1 VLVIDFAGAST
12 APEASEATMGKGG
25 AASPH
30 GQRSGKSHKTPLPVA
45 DNERFL
51 QLVFDGITDGLCV
64 LDTDFNILLA
74 NEFMERL
81 YESEMPLVG
90 KKCYEA
96 YHRSSTPCEVCP
108 SLRAL
113 KTGKFCTD
121 EIVYRTGGRDAGW
134 LELSAFPLTD
144 ETGHVAGIVEY
155 IKNVTDRKKAECAL
169 RASEEKYRR
178 IFNNALVGLFRTRIK
193 DGLVIEANDS
203 FARMHGYANRE
214 EIIGKAAMANSY
226 VDGTDREK
234 LINACLK
241 ANGPVGYESQRYKA
255 DGTVFWVRGSAKI
268 NVKEDCFEGV
278 ATDITAQKMA
288 EDTLRLTQFA
298 VDNGVDA
305 AYWLDADGRFVY
317 VNNAACRMYGYTRGE
332 LLAMKITETDVD
344 RSTRGTWTA
353 DWNEGRSR
361 ASVTVVREKRRKDGT
376 TFPAELTTKH
386 VVFSNVEYRCVFAR
400 DVTDRQALEEQLRQA
415 QKMEAVGRL
424 AGGVAH
430 DFNNILQGILGT
442 AELALADTPEGDK
455 LHTDLM
461 EIRRGAQRAAELTN
475 QLLAFSRRQMLQ
487 SHEIDING
495 IVEDTVHLL
504 HRVLPESI
512 SINMVLAKPLLAV
525 SADRTQMQQVI
536 LNLCLNARD
545 AMPKGGTLTIET
557 GVVDITEAYCQTN
570 LSARPGRYVRLCVSD
585 NGVGMDEKTLSHVF
599 EPFFTTKEVG
609 RGTGLGLATAYG
621 IVKQHNGMITAYS
634 EPGNGTVIKVY
645 LPAVERE
652 VPVSLGRPSEVVPGG
667 TETILIAED
676 QQTSKDLAR
685 KVLERNGYR
694 VIAASDGKQALRLFN
709 ENAKEIDL
717 VFLDLVMPGM
727 SGHEAFMKMREI
739 KPGLKAVFT
748 TGYSVNA
755 VESNVADCSGL
766 TVIAKP
772 YTSSDVLRVI
782 RKALDGEA

>member
-1 VLVIDFAGAST
+1 
-12 APEASEATMGKGG
+12 MGKGES
-25 AASPH
+25 AHSR
-30 GQRSGKSHKTPLPVA
+30 GQKGDLPNKTPLA
-45 DNERFL
+45 IKDTERFL
-51 QLVFDGITDGLCV
+51 QLVFDGIKDGICV
-64 LDTDFNILLA
+64 LDADFNIQLV
-74 NEFMERL
+74 NEFMERS
-81 YESEMPLVG
+81 YASEMPLVG

-96 YHRSSTPCEVCP
+96 YHRSDKHCEVCP

-121 EIVYRTGGRDAGW
+121 EIIYRTGGKDEGW

-144 ETGHVAGIVEY
+144 ETGHVVGVVEY
-155 IKNVTDRKKAECAL
+155 VKNVTDRKKAECAL
-169 RASEEKYRR
+169 RASEGKYRE
-178 IFNNALVGLFRTRIK
+178 IFSSALVGLFRTRLK

-203 FARMHGYANRE
+203 FARMHGYSGRE
-214 EIIGKAAMANSY
+214 EIVGKATMANSY
-226 VDGTDREK
+226 VDPSEREK
-234 LINACLK
+234 LITACLK
-241 ANGPVGYESQRYKA
+241 ASGPVSYESQRYRA
-255 DGTVFWVRGSAKI
+255 DGSVFWIRGSARI
-268 NVKEDCFEGV
+268 NTKEDCFDGV
-278 ATDITAQKMA
+278 ATDITAQKTA

-298 VDNGVDA
+298 VDNAVDA
-305 AYWLDADGRFVY
+305 AYWLDAQGRFVY
-317 VNNAACRMYGYTRGE
+317 VNNATCRIYGYTRSE
-332 LLAMKITETDVD
+332 LLNMKVTDTDVD
-344 RSTRGTWTA
+344 RSAKDTWEA
-353 DWNEGRSR
+353 DWSEGRTRES
-361 ASVTVVREKRRKDGT
+361 TTQIMEKRRKDGT
-376 TFPAELTTKH
+376 AFPAELTIKH
-386 VVFSNVEYRCVFAR
+386 VVFGNVEYRCVFAR

-442 AELALADTPEGDK
+442 AELALADTSEKDK
-455 LHTDLM
+455 RHADLM
-461 EIRRGAQRAAELTN
+461 EIRRGAQRAAELTG

-487 SHEIDING
+487 SHEVDING
-495 IVEDTVHLL
+495 IVEDTVRLL

-512 SINMVLAKPLLAV
+512 AINMVLSKPLFPV

-545 AMPKGGTLTIET
+545 AMPRGGTLTIET
-557 GVVDITEAYCQTN
+557 GVIDITEAYCQTN
-570 LSARPGRYVRLCVSD
+570 VSARPGRYVRVCVSD
-585 NGVGMDEKTLSHVF
+585 NGMGMDEKTLSHVF

-645 LPAVERE
+645 LPAVERQS
-652 VPVSLGRPSEVVPGG
+652 PVSLGKSSEVVPGG

-694 VIAASDGKQALRLFN
+694 VIAASDGKQALRLFS
-709 ENAKEIDL
+709 ENAKSVDL

-727 SGHEAFMKMREI
+727 SGHEAFMKMREV
-739 KPGLKAVFT
+739 KPNLRAVFT

-755 VESNVADCSGL
+755 VESNVADCTGL

-782 RKALDGEA
+782 RKALDE